1 MDRYVYTADPEFR
14 WEDTGNRMR
23 SKEGGGWWTGYVLK
37 VYTHQW
43 LNRTVTNRYKW
54 WHWLI
59 LMAPDKMHNAHKG
72 LVLFFVGA
80 GLNPVNQVHIPGA
93 DEIFIRLAAPVCM
106 CHPLCRMVVDL
117 GILGVMLQQ
126 VPMMP
131 ISFKV
136 GPPGIGPRAE
146 LIEEEITAHT
156 LAMFLDH
163 PDEWEWLTPLPMAK
177 SIIRALDATQLAVRE
192 LLPHVPV
199 EGFVAIGVSKRAGM
213 SYFAAALDKVRCS
226 VASNACMPL
235 PFFIPSPLPNPLPH
249 LPNQPPISPPR
260 TPSSPSAGGV
270 LAGIHM
276 ARRYGLRTH
285 GYRAEQIPLPSH
297 PLDPLHFPIAPVS
310 DDWWCPICS
319 TCAPLPSGYMCLLP
333 PPPSPVQRVV
343 AFITYGYDLLNLV
356 PNLQHMHDSLGGWP
370 ILLKFNSE
378 YNISQ
383 RLHSNQYRK
392 AAEVIDPYTLIDRMD
407 MPKLLISAS
416 NDEFFLIDDSSVL
429 PCPFMLLHV
438 PSCHAPS
445 CAFMP
450 CTFVY
455 YFVKDMP
462 QPTQLKIGFFSRIEN
477 PFFRPP
483 PLSPL
488 AQLLF
493 HEGHATAH
501 AAQDSAQPLPHVPSL
516 YNMVIQNSF
525 WVRPTRPCFSTLSSP
540 PPLLRLF
547 FALAEYAQYSCRALS
562 LFGEPLLFR
571 DVCPFSPLSS
581 KLIPP
586 APLSPP
592 PPSPPPL
599 SLALPPL
606 SLSPPLT
613 HQAYD
618 ASISFFSTILE
629 VDSSCAS
636 LPASS
641 RPSLTWTRPNTS
653 SSSSSSSSPSSLR
666 AASVEGTGLFS
677 QGGGGEGG
685 SENPE
690 RKMLPWSCTPKLPA
704 VLWPNL
710 RWRFDWSTFSIYAT
724 SERKPLAVRAWS
736 ARTILGSKRRDFRM
750 CGPFP
755 DAICHVSGQFRHA
768 VCASTLLVPL
778 RFPHPHPSPP
788 FLFPT
793 PSFLP
798 TWPPSPSVAP
808 FQMPSFTYPGKF
820 GMLCA
825 QPIPYVTVNMSKPRA
840 EDDGLW
846 HFHATITDVPKEGYR
861 AMFIEADFK
870 QGTYKKPF
878 TITTEAMVA
887 PNTLPFS
894 PCTKPECYFHF
905 V

>member
-1 MDRYVYTADPEFR
+1 MAQPDCYQPLQVVALAHSHVVRAWLVLMVWDDLSLVLMVWDDLSLVLMVWDDLSLVLMVWDDLSLVLMVWDDLSLVLMVWDDLSLVLMVWDDMVLVLWAAAVSSPPCHVVTRPTAQRAQWSACLSCSSLPPHQAPDKMHNAHK
-14 WEDTGNRMR
+14 GL
-23 SKEGGGWWTGYVLK
+23 VLFF
-37 VYTHQW
+37 
-43 LNRTVTNRYKW
+43 
-54 WHWLI
+54 
-59 LMAPDKMHNAHKG
+59 APDKMHNAHKG

-93 DEIFIRLAAPVCM
+93 DEIFIRLAAP
-106 CHPLCRMVVDL
+106 MVVDL

-136 GPPGIGPRAE
+136 GPPGIGPRAD

-213 SYFAAALDKVRCS
+213 SYFAAALDK
-226 VASNACMPL
+226 
-235 PFFIPSPLPNPLPH
+235 
-249 LPNQPPISPPR
+249 
-260 TPSSPSAGGV
+260 
-270 LAGIHM
+270 
-276 ARRYGLRTH
+276 
-285 GYRAEQIPLPSH
+285 
-297 PLDPLHFPIAPVS
+297 
-310 DDWWCPICS
+310 
-319 TCAPLPSGYMCLLP
+319 
-333 PPPSPVQRVV
+333 RVV
-343 AFITYGYDLLNLV
+343 AFITYGYDVLNVV

-383 RLHSNQYRK
+383 RLHSNLYRK

-416 NDEFFLIDDSSVL
+416 NDEFFLIDDS
-429 PCPFMLLHV
+429 
-438 PSCHAPS
+438 
-445 CAFMP
+445 
-450 CTFVY
+450 Y
-455 YFVKDMP
+455 YFMKDMP
-462 QPTQLKIGFFSRIEN
+462 QPTQFKI
-477 PFFRPP
+477 
-483 PLSPL
+483 
-488 AQLLF
+488 
-493 HEGHATAH
+493 
-501 AAQDSAQPLPHVPSL
+501 VPNL
-516 YNMVIQNSF
+516 YHMVIQNSF
-525 WVRPTRPCFSTLSSP
+525 W
-540 PPLLRLF
+540 
-547 FALAEYAQYSCRALS
+547 
-562 LFGEPLLFR
+562 
-571 DVCPFSPLSS
+571 
-581 KLIPP
+581 
-586 APLSPP
+586 
-592 PPSPPPL
+592 
-599 SLALPPL
+599 
-606 SLSPPLT
+606 
-613 HQAYD
+613 AYD
-618 ASISFFSTILE
+618 ASISFFSSILE

-653 SSSSSSSSPSSLR
+653 SSSSSSSSSSPSSLR
-666 AASVEGTGLFS
+666 ATSVEGTGLFS

-685 SENPE
+685 SGTSE

-704 VLWPNL
+704 VSWPNL
-710 RWRFDWSTFSIYAT
+710 RWRFDWSTFTIYAT

-750 CGPFP
+750 VIKQGSAGC
-755 DAICHVSGQFRHA
+755 
-768 VCASTLLVPL
+768 
-778 RFPHPHPSPP
+778 
-788 FLFPT
+788 
-793 PSFLP
+793 
-798 TWPPSPSVAP
+798 VAP

-825 QPIPYVTVNMSKPRA
+825 QPIPYVTVNMSTPRA

-894 PCTKPECYFHF
+894 PCTKTECYFHF

>member
-1 MDRYVYTADPEFR
+1 

-156 LAMFLDH
+156 IAMFLDHPDEWEWLTPLPHGRTLSSSTHMMCHASLCTLAHAPVSPPTHADTLAMFLDH

-199 EGFVAIGVSKRAGM
+199 SAAAAHCFARMVSASLIPLPMATSIICALHATHLAARELLPHVPVEGFVAIGVSKRAGM
-213 SYFAAALDKVRCS
+213 SYFAAALDK
-226 VASNACMPL
+226 
-235 PFFIPSPLPNPLPH
+235 
-249 LPNQPPISPPR
+249 
-260 TPSSPSAGGV
+260 
-270 LAGIHM
+270 
-276 ARRYGLRTH
+276 
-285 GYRAEQIPLPSH
+285 
-297 PLDPLHFPIAPVS
+297 
-310 DDWWCPICS
+310 
-319 TCAPLPSGYMCLLP
+319 
-333 PPPSPVQRVV
+333 RVV

-416 NDEFFLIDDSSVL
+416 NDEFFLIDDS
-429 PCPFMLLHV
+429 
-438 PSCHAPS
+438 
-445 CAFMP
+445 
-450 CTFVY
+450 Y
-455 YFVKDMP
+455 YFMKDMP
-462 QPTQLKIGFFSRIEN
+462 QPTQLKI
-477 PFFRPP
+477 
-483 PLSPL
+483 
-488 AQLLF
+488 
-493 HEGHATAH
+493 
-501 AAQDSAQPLPHVPSL
+501 VPNL
-516 YNMVIQNSF
+516 YHMVIQNSF
-525 WVRPTRPCFSTLSSP
+525 W
-540 PPLLRLF
+540 
-547 FALAEYAQYSCRALS
+547 
-562 LFGEPLLFR
+562 
-571 DVCPFSPLSS
+571 
-581 KLIPP
+581 
-586 APLSPP
+586 
-592 PPSPPPL
+592 
-599 SLALPPL
+599 
-606 SLSPPLT
+606 
-613 HQAYD
+613 AYD

-750 CGPFP
+750 VIKQGSAGC
-755 DAICHVSGQFRHA
+755 
-768 VCASTLLVPL
+768 
-778 RFPHPHPSPP
+778 
-788 FLFPT
+788 
-793 PSFLP
+793 
-798 TWPPSPSVAP
+798 VAP

>member
-59 LMAPDKMHNAHKG
+59 LMAPDRMHNAHKG

-93 DEIFIRLAAPVCM
+93 DEIFIRLAAP
-106 CHPLCRMVVDL
+106 MVVDL

-136 GPPGIGPRAE
+136 GPPGIGPRAD

-156 LAMFLDH
+156 IAMFLDH

-199 EGFVAIGVSKRAGM
+199 EGFVSIGVSKRAGM
-213 SYFAAALDKVRCS
+213 SYFAAALDK
-226 VASNACMPL
+226 
-235 PFFIPSPLPNPLPH
+235 
-249 LPNQPPISPPR
+249 
-260 TPSSPSAGGV
+260 
-270 LAGIHM
+270 
-276 ARRYGLRTH
+276 
-285 GYRAEQIPLPSH
+285 
-297 PLDPLHFPIAPVS
+297 
-310 DDWWCPICS
+310 
-319 TCAPLPSGYMCLLP
+319 
-333 PPPSPVQRVV
+333 RVV
-343 AFITYGYDLLNLV
+343 AFITYGYDVLNVV

-383 RLHSNQYRK
+383 RLHSNEYRK
-392 AAEVIDPYTLIDRMD
+392 MAEAIDPYTLIDRMD

-416 NDEFFLIDDSSVL
+416 NDEFFLIDDS
-429 PCPFMLLHV
+429 
-438 PSCHAPS
+438 
-445 CAFMP
+445 
-450 CTFVY
+450 Y
-455 YFVKDMP
+455 YFMKDMP
-462 QPTQLKIGFFSRIEN
+462 QPTQLKI
-477 PFFRPP
+477 
-483 PLSPL
+483 
-488 AQLLF
+488 
-493 HEGHATAH
+493 
-501 AAQDSAQPLPHVPSL
+501 VPNL
-516 YNMVIQNSF
+516 YHMVIQNSF
-525 WVRPTRPCFSTLSSP
+525 W
-540 PPLLRLF
+540 
-547 FALAEYAQYSCRALS
+547 
-562 LFGEPLLFR
+562 
-571 DVCPFSPLSS
+571 
-581 KLIPP
+581 
-586 APLSPP
+586 
-592 PPSPPPL
+592 
-599 SLALPPL
+599 
-606 SLSPPLT
+606 
-613 HQAYD
+613 AYD
-618 ASISFFSTILE
+618 ASISFFSSILE
-629 VDSSCAS
+629 VDSSCVS

-653 SSSSSSSSPSSLR
+653 SSASSSSSSPSSLR
-666 AASVEGTGLFS
+666 ATSVEGTGLFS

-685 SENPE
+685 SGNPE
-690 RKMLPWSCTPKLPA
+690 RKVLPWSCTPKLPA
-704 VLWPNL
+704 VSWPNL
-710 RWRFDWSTFSIYAT
+710 RWRFDWATFTIYAT

-750 CGPFP
+750 VIKQGSAGC
-755 DAICHVSGQFRHA
+755 
-768 VCASTLLVPL
+768 
-778 RFPHPHPSPP
+778 
-788 FLFPT
+788 
-793 PSFLP
+793 
-798 TWPPSPSVAP
+798 VAP

-846 HFHATITDVPKEGYR
+846 HFQATITDVPKEGYR
-861 AMFIEADFK
+861 AMFIEADFN
-870 QGTYKKPF
+870 QGRYKKPF
-878 TITTEAMVA
+878 TITTEAMIA